1 MAVTVLANNSYL
13 RMEIKDLMR
22 NNNLVDDLIVLD
34 FDSFNSLYELIGELE
49 GLRFPQKNG

>member
-13 RMEIKDLMR
+13 RIEIKDLMR
-22 NNNLVDDLIVLD
+22 NTNLVDDLIVLD